1 MYVGLSG
8 IINKLVDP
16 CRNGTKPAKGKEIRI
31 QSSNVNVK
39 TNTAVQSHGFY
50 NMHNRL
56 NVEQKQDDYVGT
68 TQFITQH
75 YY

>member
-39 TNTAVQSHGFY
+39 TNTAV
-50 NMHNRL
+50 
-56 NVEQKQDDYVGT
+56 
-68 TQFITQH
+68 
-75 YY
+75 